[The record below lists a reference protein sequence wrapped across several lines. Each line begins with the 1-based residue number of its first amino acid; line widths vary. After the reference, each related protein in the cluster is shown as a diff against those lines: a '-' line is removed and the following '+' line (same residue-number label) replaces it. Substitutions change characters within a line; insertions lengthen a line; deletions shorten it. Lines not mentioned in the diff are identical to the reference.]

1 MKEVIPS
8 PAKETMLNRPAPA
21 AGANTFS
28 REQLTFLEEIRQ
40 RILSLAGGASDEA
53 EEAYGEVVASLM
65 QTGDIPEMG
74 ALSLTDS
81 RTGRQGVIFFDTDLD
96 SGLSNEEKMILM
108 HILPPFTKEKKI
120 NEGEVLPAA
129 AEKNINRKG
138 LQLPPLKN
146 ISPKLLHGPGGFILR
161 RVWEEICRSA
171 EEKKIPASDL
181 HPLLEKTAHA
191 LAGMD
196 RCIRKKIEQGHIPGA
211 QPPQPAAPVNK
222 KGTRLL
228 VELFISSQKRGR
240 PFQLLP
246 SQPGA
251 GESGKGVC
259 NENYF

>member
-21 AGANTFS
+21 AGADTFT

-108 HILPPFTKEKKI
+108 HILPPYTKDRKL
-120 NEGEVLPAA
+120 NRGEVLPAPA
-129 AEKNINRKG
+129 GDITPANRE
-138 LQLPPLKN
+138 LPPIKN
-146 ISPKLLHGPGGFILR
+146 VTPELRYGPGGFILR

-181 HPLLEKTAHA
+181 HPLLEKTAGA

-196 RCIRKKIEQGHIPGA
+196 RSIRKKIERGLLPAG
-211 QPPQPAAPVNK
+211 PPPSHMEMVNNRGIK
-222 KGTRLL
+222 IL
-228 VELFISSQKRGR
+228 VETYLQTAKDEASRHLPDKSLPQRVNIQKE
-240 PFQLLP
+240 L
-246 SQPGA
+246 
-251 GESGKGVC
+251 
-259 NENYF
+259 NENRF